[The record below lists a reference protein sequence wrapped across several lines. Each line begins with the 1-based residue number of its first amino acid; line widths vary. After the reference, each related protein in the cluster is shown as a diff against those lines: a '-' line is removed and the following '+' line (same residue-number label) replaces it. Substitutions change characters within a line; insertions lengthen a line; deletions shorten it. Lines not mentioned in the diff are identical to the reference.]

1 VTTRGP
7 PRDIR
12 SGGLLLRPWRR
23 SDAPRFAVAVRE
35 SATSVGRWMPWP
47 RADYTPDMALA
58 WFADCTAMRRVGS
71 AHEFGIFSADGR
83 EFLGGA
89 GLNRIDAQH
98 RSANLGYWVRL
109 TREGQGIATQAA
121 RALLAFGFDT
131 LQLAR
136 IEIVAAEGNAASAA
150 VARKAGAALEC
161 VARNRL
167 IVGGR
172 AVPAR
177 VFACV
182 PAAAAGTPAQSLPA
196 TPTTVRARPMAT
208 SRRDGTSARVVL
220 RALQPGDARAFL
232 AAARASR
239 ALHQPWLRAPQTPEQ
254 FRALLMRAAQPEH
267 HTHLV
272 CLRDSGVAVG
282 VINLSNI
289 VRGAF
294 ASAYL
299 SYYVFAGHERRG
311 LMREA
316 LHAAV
321 RHAFGTLKL
330 HRLEANIQPGN
341 AASRALVRACG
352 FTLEGYSPRYLK
364 IAGRWRD
371 HERWARLADGPQP
384 GC

>member
-1 VTTRGP
+1 MSPRPIAVTTP
-7 PRDIR
+7 
-12 SGGLLLRPWRR
+12 SLLLRPYRCG
-23 SDAPRFAVAVRE
+23 DARRFAAAVRE
-35 SATSVGRWMPWP
+35 SAASVGRWMPWP
-47 RADYTPDMALA
+47 RADYTPQMALA
-58 WFADCTAMRRVGS
+58 WFADCAAKRRAGS
-71 AHEFGIFSADGR
+71 AQEFGIFSRDGR
-83 EFLGGA
+83 TLLGGA

-98 RSANLGYWVRL
+98 RSANLGYWVRH
-109 TREGQGIATQAA
+109 TCEGQGIATQAA
-121 RALLAFGFDT
+121 RALLDFGFDT

-136 IEIVAAEGNAASAA
+136 IEIVVAQGNAASAA
-150 VARKAGAALEC
+150 VARKAGALLEC
-161 VARNRL
+161 MARNRL
-167 IVGGR
+167 LVGGH
-172 AVPAR
+172 ALPAR

-182 PAAAAGTPAQSLPA
+182 PMTPAVAPA
-196 TPTTVRARPMAT
+196 QPACKPVQGPRRTSPPT
-208 SRRDGTSARVVL
+208 RVVL

-239 ALHQPWLRAPQTPEQ
+239 ALHHPWLRAPQTAQE
-254 FRALLMRAAQPEH
+254 FNALLARAAQPDH

-272 CLRDSGVAVG
+272 CLRDGGAAVG

-299 SYYVFAGHERRG
+299 SYYVFAGHQRQG

-316 LHAAV
+316 LQAAA

-341 AASRALVRACG
+341 SASRALVQACG

-371 HERWARLADGPQP
+371 HERWARLADGQP
-384 GC
+384 RDD

>member
-1 VTTRGP
+1 
-7 PRDIR
+7 
-12 SGGLLLRPWRR
+12 
-23 SDAPRFAVAVRE
+23 
-35 SATSVGRWMPWP
+35 
-47 RADYTPDMALA
+47 
-58 WFADCTAMRRVGS
+58 
-71 AHEFGIFSADGR
+71 
-83 EFLGGA
+83 GGA
-89 GLNRIDAQH
+89 GLNRIDARH
-98 RSANLGYWVRL
+98 RSANLGYWVRHA
-109 TREGQGIATQAA
+109 RQGRGIATQAA

-150 VARKAGAALEC
+150 VARKAGATLEY

-182 PAAAAGTPAQSLPA
+182 PMTPAAAHAQPASKPVQGP
-196 TPTTVRARPMAT
+196 RRPMPPT
-208 SRRDGTSARVVL
+208 RVVL
-220 RALQPGDARAFL
+220 RALQPGDARALL

-239 ALHQPWLRAPQTPEQ
+239 ALHHPWLRAPQTPEQ
-254 FRALLMRAAQPEH
+254 FRALLARAAQPDH

-272 CLRDSGVAVG
+272 CLRDSGAAVG

-299 SYYVFAGHERRG
+299 SYYVFAGHERQG

-341 AASRALVRACG
+341 NASRALVRACG
-352 FTLEGYSPRYLK
+352 FTLEGFSPRYLK

-371 HERWARLADGPQP
+371 HERWARLADAPRRAR
-384 GC
+384 

>member
-1 VTTRGP
+1 MTTRGL
-7 PRDIR
+7 PRTIR
-12 SGGLLLRPWRR
+12 SGGLLLRPWRH
-23 SDAPRFAVAVRE
+23 SDAPRFAMAVRE
-35 SATSVGRWMPWP
+35 SAVSVGRWMPWP
-47 RADYTPDMALA
+47 RVDYTPDMALA
-58 WFADCTAMRRVGS
+58 WFADCAARRRVGS
-71 AHEFGIFSADGR
+71 AHEFGIFSSDGR
-83 EFLGGA
+83 ELLGGA

-98 RSANLGYWVRL
+98 RSANLGYWVRHA
-109 TREGQGIATQAA
+109 REGQGIATQTA

-150 VARKAGAALEC
+150 VARKAGATLEC
-161 VARNRL
+161 IARNRL

-177 VFACV
+177 VFACMSV
-182 PAAAAGTPAQSLPA
+182 

-208 SRRDGTSARVVL
+208 SRRDGASARVVL

-254 FRALLMRAAQPEH
+254 FRALLARAAQPDH

-272 CLRDSGVAVG
+272 CLRDSGAPVG

-299 SYYVFAGHERRG
+299 SYYVFAGHERQG

-341 AASRALVRACG
+341 SASRALVRACG
-352 FTLEGYSPRYLK
+352 FTLEGFSPRYLK
-364 IAGRWRD
+364 ITGRWHD
-371 HERWARLADGPQP
+371 HERWARLADGPQRTR
-384 GC
+384 